1 MPHMKRLRLKLA
13 ALLIA
18 AMAMLPAHAQ
28 PGRYGG
34 ARQAPM
40 RPEPASPP
48 PFAEQMRRDMRR
60 GEGAEVAPMTAEERR
75 QLRRDIH
82 EAGRE
87 LYRPHGRRG
96 MPPTRE

>member
-1 MPHMKRLRLKLA
+1 MNRLYLKL
-13 ALLIA
+13 IA
-18 AMAMLPAHAQ
+18 VIVVAMTMLPAHAQ
-28 PGRYGG
+28 PGRGGG

-40 RPEPASPP
+40 RSEPASAP
-48 PFAEQMRRDMRR
+48 PFEQMRRDMRR
-60 GEGAEVAPMTAEERR
+60 GDGAPVAPMTTEERR

-96 MPPTRE
+96 VPPTRE